1 MTPLQARFRG
11 RDKYYPGVIAKVR
24 FDGTFDIDYDDGEK
38 EERVE
43 KELIRAVKGGGIY
56 PVTQTLSLST
66 HYDTYTLSINTLY
79 GTPTGQHTLRQTL

>member
-1 MTPLQARFRG
+1 M
-11 RDKYYPGVIAKVR
+11 IAKVR

-79 GTPTGQHTLRQTL
+79 DTCPSTHSMAHLPVNTPYDKPCDTSFLHIL